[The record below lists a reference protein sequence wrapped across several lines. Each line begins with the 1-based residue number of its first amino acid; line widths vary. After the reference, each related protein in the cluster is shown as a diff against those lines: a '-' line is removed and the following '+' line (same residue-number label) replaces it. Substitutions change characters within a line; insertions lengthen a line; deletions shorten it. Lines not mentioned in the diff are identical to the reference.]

1 MNGDTN
7 DKYQLPFYCDATS
20 IYEFK
25 KLILISGDIKEM
37 AGCLTSVV
45 KIILTKG
52 CRLVF
57 MSSPNADLIAV
68 SLACPKDPKSPYSM
82 GPPS

>member
-37 AGCLTSVV
+37 AGCFDFRGQDYFD
-45 KIILTKG
+45 KG
-52 CRLVF
+52 V
-57 MSSPNADLIAV
+57 
-68 SLACPKDPKSPYSM
+68 
-82 GPPS
+82 